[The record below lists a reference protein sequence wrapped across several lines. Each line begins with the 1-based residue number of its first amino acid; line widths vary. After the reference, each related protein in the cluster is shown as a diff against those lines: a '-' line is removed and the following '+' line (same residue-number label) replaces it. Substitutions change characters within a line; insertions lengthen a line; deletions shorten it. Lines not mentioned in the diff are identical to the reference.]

1 MTPNVVIIGNGT
13 NCLSNQFGELID
25 SYDIIVR
32 FNDYNIDGYESY
44 IGTKTTYFVTHNN
57 FLPVDPLLPKKFEH
71 SIIWKM
77 PNEEIKFAIESS
89 EYINYSNY
97 EFFNDYP
104 MSSKIFCPSTAMW
117 TVSLFIIRYKHVV
130 LYNCDGLKSGHYWNP
145 SHTHWHQHNG
155 DVELEYYS
163 YLQENGQLTLWK

>member
-77 PNEEIKFAIESS
+77 QLSPQNILTILIMNFSMITRCPRKYFARVLPCGQFLYSS
-89 EYINYSNY
+89 FDIN
-97 EFFNDYP
+97 
-104 MSSKIFCPSTAMW
+104 M
-117 TVSLFIIRYKHVV
+117 
-130 LYNCDGLKSGHYWNP
+130 
-145 SHTHWHQHNG
+145 
-155 DVELEYYS
+155 
-163 YLQENGQLTLWK
+163 